1 MNSVWPDMTYST
13 ELEQKLKMLGKLIFK
28 NILITQFLWNTVP
41 WPYQGRAIVF

>member
-28 NILITQFLWNTVP
+28 NILITQFLWNTVS
-41 WPYQGRAIVF
+41 WPYQGRAIMF